1 MTSFAKF
8 FAKIRSKFF
17 HQNIAQMIV
26 PFYHQLGLDAQWIS
40 LAVNKTNF
48 EGSLLTRELQ
58 VHSKSDAYMLRLAL
72 TDKGTHAQIW
82 QNQLSLGS
90 GFTTKED
97 HSAEGLNSLLDQL
110 IEKKIHTYQRKL
122 QNLDN
127 KTFTSTE
134 VTTEE
139 KALEWIR
146 TSFMI
151 LEKAVVQSLTD
162 PELLFQTL
170 LFIGTNPKTGLEEV
184 RLITFNLDIKYEF
197 LPNNLLRI
205 RIYNDKNEE
214 FGSAKKASL
223 EGDFNYRKREMLDEL
238 TRLLSVISAGIKI

>member
-1 MTSFAKF
+1 MASLAKF
-8 FAKIRSKFF
+8 FAKIWSKFL
-17 HQNIAQMIV
+17 HKNITQMIV

-40 LAVNKTNF
+40 LAVNKTSF

-58 VHSKSDAYMLRLAL
+58 VHTKSDAYMLRFAL
-72 TDKGTHAQIW
+72 TDKGPHAQIW
-82 QNQLSLGS
+82 QNQLSLARGLV
-90 GFTTKED
+90 TTED
-97 HSAEGLNSLLDQL
+97 QTQEGLNQLLDQL

-127 KTFTSTE
+127 KAFTSAE
-134 VTTEE
+134 VTTED
-139 KALEWIR
+139 KALEWIK
-146 TSFMI
+146 TSFTM

-162 PELLFQTL
+162 PGLLFQTL
-170 LFIGTNPKTGLEEV
+170 LFIGANPKTGLEEI